1 MKNTPKLTSMMQ
13 VEALLRARGFSPSAI
28 AQIRVI
34 MVDDAVRNAEDV
46 KSDRIYALIAL
57 TLHRVF
63 GFGVKR
69 IMKYMHQFDHD
80 IGEIAE
86 GKREWNAVMSDL
98 EAETGIVVHSGDAD
112 RFAFEYQM
120 KGDPDA

>member
-1 MKNTPKLTSMMQ
+1 MKNTPKLTSMTQ

-63 GFGVKR
+63 GFGV
-69 IMKYMHQFDHD
+69 
-80 IGEIAE
+80 
-86 GKREWNAVMSDL
+86 
-98 EAETGIVVHSGDAD
+98 
-112 RFAFEYQM
+112 
-120 KGDPDA
+120 